1 MILLHLSHQGR
12 DTTLFTALP
21 GGATDH
27 LPSVGLSETL
37 QGQRGQVSSTRGR
50 GPGDTGQSLAH
61 HGLVLMQIASWP
73 RRPTR
78 SLGRPAAARE
88 LRGPP
93 LAHAVGGE
101 QPEQARRLREAAR
114 ERDVGLAPAP

>member
-1 MILLHLSHQGR
+1 M
-12 DTTLFTALP
+12 P
-21 GGATDH
+21 
-27 LPSVGLSETL
+27 
-37 QGQRGQVSSTRGR
+37 STRGR

-73 RRPTR
+73 RHPTR